1 MRTFKTAALIALS
14 LGASACTTSNR
25 GLESVHQPVVTR
37 TDFVLDVDSSS
48 GLASDEAR
56 RVDGWLE
63 ALRVGY
69 GDHVAID
76 LPGGGMGSQTREM
89 VSALAAKHGLLVD
102 DTAPVTTGAIAPGAA
117 RIVVSRV
124 KASVPN
130 CPDWSGKL
138 DPNFNNNGG
147 ANFGCAVNT
156 NFAAMIANPADLVRG
171 ADDVSSD
178 VATSSS
184 AIRNYRSG
192 KIKELKTDSAG
203 GK

>member
-1 MRTFKTAALIALS
+1 MRNFKIATLIALS

-37 TDFVLDVDSSS
+37 TDYILDVDSSS
-48 GLASDEAR
+48 GLSSSEAR
-56 RVDGWLE
+56 RVDGWME

-69 GDHVAID
+69 GDHVSVD
-76 LPGGGMGSQTREM
+76 LPGGSAGSQTREM

-102 DTAPVTTGAIAPGAA
+102 DIAPVTSGAIAPGAA

-124 KASVPN
+124 KASVPG

-147 ANFGCAVNT
+147 GNFGCAVNS
-156 NFAAMIANPADLVRG
+156 NFAAMIANPADMVRG

-178 VATSSS
+178 VATSSN

-192 KIKELKTDSAG
+192 KTKELKTESAG

>member
-1 MRTFKTAALIALS
+1 MRNFKTAALIALS
-14 LGASACTTSNR
+14 LGVSACSTSNR

-37 TDFVLDVDSSS
+37 TDYVLDVDASS
-48 GLASDEAR
+48 GLSSSEAR
-56 RVDGWLE
+56 RVEGWLE

-69 GDHVAID
+69 GDHVALD
-76 LPGGGMGSQTREM
+76 LPDGGAGSLTREM

-102 DTAPVTTGAIAPGAA
+102 DVAPVTTGAIAPGSA

-147 ANFGCAVNT
+147 SNFGCAVNT

-178 VATSSS
+178 VTTSSN

-192 KIKELKTDSAG
+192 KSKELKTESAG